1 MSDSTLALEPIVAAL
16 QAFVQETLRE
26 QNTIFKE
33 RVDEMNLL
41 KEELSQ
47 IVKES
52 FIMSADAQKSNES
65 KIAKLLAQ
73 FEAAVTDT
81 LAKIDTASQ
90 KSEERAEREGT
101 YSMLAQ
107 KNLDRAG
114 KFSMGLFTFSAII
127 FTWTLIHFGN
137 VRMESQSALRDAQAT
152 FTQISKEID
161 AQKALY
167 TKNTKTKV
175 NRQEKTKP

>member
-16 QAFVQETLRE
+16 QEFVQETLRE
-26 QNTIFKE
+26 QNAIFKE

-41 KEELSQ
+41 KDELSQ

-52 FIMSADAQKSNES
+52 FILSADAQKSNET
-65 KIAKLLAQ
+65 KIGKLLAQ

-81 LAKIDTASQ
+81 IEKIDKASHQ
-90 KSEERAEREGT
+90 AEERAEREGT
-101 YSMLAQ
+101 YSELAQ

-114 KFSMGLFTFSAII
+114 KYSMGLFTFSAII
-127 FTWTLIHFGN
+127 FSWTLIHFGN
-137 VRMESQSALRDAQAT
+137 VRMESQNALRDARAT
-152 FTQISKEID
+152 LTQINKEID
-161 AQKALY
+161 AQQALY